1 MSDLKKT
8 VKYDVIFS
16 LEAGKATPA
25 PPVGTVLGPAEININ
40 EFCKRFNEWSKNYNG
55 VIAIGVLVFDD
66 GSFDILSEK
75 EYLKYKKSV
84 LNSSLSS
91 FYHKWEDEINEKSIK
106 SL

>member
-1 MSDLKKT
+1 M
-8 VKYDVIFS
+8 IFS

-25 PPVGTVLGPAEININ
+25 PPVGTILGPSEININ

-75 EYLKYKKSV
+75 EYLKYKRSV